1 MIWVGL
7 LIVIITLIAIIK
19 RFDAKMVL
27 FVSGFLMCLISGQW
41 LMALD
46 TFYTK
51 LFSGGIP
58 QIICAAMGYAALMG
72 FSECDKHLSTVM
84 MSVIK
89 KARAIL
95 IPGVIIA
102 GGFVITALGSNA
114 GSAAAIGPVVIPVMI
129 KAGVHPVFAATVLAL
144 AVHGDYFM
152 IGSHGAVI
160 GEIAGKSAA
169 EVVMSRM
176 WPTGLAVYVFLII
189 YTLVLGKVLKE
200 DKGFVDTT
208 GAFSDEAQL
217 GKVNGYKAFMPFLPI
232 VLVLFGLFAN
242 KYVEAIPA
250 FSVQQAMLISTCWGL
265 LTLRVNVTEGI
276 KAYTSGLGR
285 GLGEVVSLIAA
296 AGVFAAGM
304 EVIGLIP
311 ALITAMESNPAIAIY
326 AAAFGPAAIAA
337 LAGSGDAA
345 AMAFHSAVTPHV
357 ADLGL
362 DPSSIG
368 SLASMCGAFGRTMSP
383 VAGVTIICA
392 GFAKVNPIDLSKRIA
407 LFSIGSIIIGIIML
421 GYIYQ

>member
-1 MIWVGL
+1 MVWIGAI
-7 LIVIITLIAIIK
+7 IVVITLIAIIK
-19 RFDAKMVL
+19 RFDARMVL
-27 FVSGFLMCLISGQW
+27 FVSGFIMCLISGQW
-41 LMALD
+41 LLAFD
-46 TFYTK
+46 TFTSK
-51 LFSGGIP
+51 LFAGGIP
-58 QIICAAMGYAALMG
+58 QIICAAMGYATLMG
-72 FSECDKHLSTVM
+72 FAECDRHLSTAM
-84 MSVIK
+84 MAVIK

-129 KAGVHPVFAATVLAL
+129 KAGVHPVFAATTLAL

-160 GEIAGKSAA
+160 GEIAGKTAA

-176 WPTGLAVYVFLII
+176 WPTGLVVYLFLIV
-189 YTLVLGKVLKE
+189 YTLVMGKVLKE

-208 GAFSDEAQL
+208 GEFSEEAPL

-232 VLVLFGLFAN
+232 VLVLVGLFVN
-242 KYVEAIPA
+242 KYWEAFPA

-265 LTLRVNVTEGI
+265 MTLRVNVAEGI
-276 KAYTSGLGR
+276 KAFTNGLGR
-285 GLGEVVSLIAA
+285 GLGEVVTIIAA

-311 ALITAMESNPAIAIY
+311 ALVAAMESNPAIAIY

-357 ADLGL
+357 AALGL

-392 GFAKVNPIDLSKRIA
+392 GFAKVDPMEITKRAIVPCLLSA
-407 LFSIGSIIIGIIML
+407 AVAVVYL
-421 GYIYQ
+421 GFIVA